1 MRAALLLLIA
11 AGALT
16 AQTAPPEDIVLI
28 PFQVTQKNAFVSDL
42 QPDEIELRID
52 GAAQSLVLFES
63 PRTQPRTIPTEV
75 IFLFDCDRNTVA
87 NSGLASRLF
96 HEHLLDGR
104 DSVRVSVYGFS
115 GGLVR
120 LAEPTRDEAVLRKAM
135 DAGFFV
141 HPLGTFLLDFIR
153 QIAEDASSRGRAVR
167 LLVALSS
174 GVSDT
179 ADASQAAKR
188 QRFDAT
194 VLAAQRAGM
203 SVHPVV
209 LKQPFGIQA
218 ETSSPV
224 TVPGAPAGRGE
235 IPRAAAAADMAV
247 QSALRSLGDFT
258 NLASATG
265 GQSQEVLAGT
275 GFLPG
280 LLKSVSKLVQDQYVI
295 GFVPSRTDPPKR
307 HRVELVLKNK
317 NRGRIAVG
325 IRNLIY

>member
-1 MRAALLLLIA
+1 MRAALILMVA
-11 AGALT
+11 AGAL
-16 AQTAPPEDIVLI
+16 ASQTAPPEDIVLI
-28 PFQVTQKNAFVSDL
+28 PFQVTQKNAFVTDL

-52 GAAQSLVLFES
+52 GAAQKLILFEG
-63 PRTQPRTIPTEV
+63 PRTQPRTIPTEI

-87 NSGLASRLF
+87 NSGLAPRLF
-96 HEHLLDGR
+96 HQYLLDGR
-104 DSVRVSVYGFS
+104 DHLRVSVYGFS

-153 QIAEDASSRGRAVR
+153 QIAEDASSRGPAVR

-209 LKQPFGIQA
+209 LRQPFGIQA

-224 TVPGAPAGRGE
+224 TVPGPAAGRGE
-235 IPRAAAAADMAV
+235 IPRAAAAADMAT

-280 LLKSVSKLVQDQYVI
+280 LLKSLSKLVQDQYVA
-295 GFVPSRTDPPKR
+295 GFVPSRADPPKR
-307 HRVELVLKNK
+307 RRVELVLKNK
-317 NRGRIAVG
+317 NRGRMAVG